1 MTLPQTSR
9 RTLASAGLWTAPL
22 VAASAIVPA
31 YAAST
36 NRPVPALTVRWGLFS
51 QLAIENAS
59 AGYNTKV
66 GLAST
71 FGATGNTSGDV
82 QFNDATGLITE
93 GASGLI
99 ANGAG
104 TFTPGGSLGGFN
116 SGTYGG
122 TGLWFS
128 SPEDT
133 SGAPVA
139 GTAVLA
145 RGTRFR
151 LDYRVTF
158 PEGWDP
164 FPIDSVRDRETRH
177 LVKQVGGSAV
187 AATGINSAE
196 MTAVYGSQA
205 SRGQQQTVS
214 VTYTTNE
221 AIALTSDGSSA
232 SALAQLLFSQAPV
245 YFTSN
250 PEADFEVV
258 LTVVS
263 GAIVINA
270 TDGRNETINLAGQTL
285 SNLLPALPV
294 A

>member
-1 MTLPQTSR
+1 MTSPQTSR
-9 RTLASAGLWTAPL
+9 RTLATAGLWAAPV
-22 VAASAIVPA
+22 VASSALVPA

-36 NRPVPALTVRWGLFS
+36 SVITPTLTVRWGLFS
-51 QLAIENAS
+51 QVAIEDAS
-59 AGYNTKV
+59 AGYNTNV
-66 GLAST
+66 GVAST
-71 FGATGNTSGDV
+71 FGGTSNTSGDV
-82 QFNDATGLITE
+82 QFDDSTGLITD
-93 GASGLI
+93 GATGLV
-99 ANGAG
+99 ANGEG

-133 SGAPVA
+133 TGAPVA

-145 RGTRFR
+145 VGASFR
-151 LDYRVTF
+151 LDYVVTF
-158 PEGWDP
+158 PDGWDP
-164 FPIDSVRDRETRH
+164 FPIDSARDGETRH
-177 LVKQVGGSAV
+177 LVKQSGGSAV
-187 AATGINSAE
+187 TATGVNSAE
-196 MTAVYGSQA
+196 MTATYGTQA
-205 SRGQQQTVS
+205 TNGQQQTVS

-221 AIALTSDGSSA
+221 TITLTSDGSST
-232 SALAQLLFSQAPV
+232 STLAQLLLSQAPV
-245 YFTSN
+245 YYGDN

-258 LTVVS
+258 LTVIS

-270 TDGRNETINLAGQTL
+270 TDGRSETINLAGHTL